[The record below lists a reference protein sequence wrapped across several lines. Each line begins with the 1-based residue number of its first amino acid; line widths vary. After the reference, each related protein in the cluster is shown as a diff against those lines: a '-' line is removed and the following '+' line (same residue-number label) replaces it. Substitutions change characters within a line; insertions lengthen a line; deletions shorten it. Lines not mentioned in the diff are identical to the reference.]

1 VVDRSA
7 DAVVIGAGVLGTSI
21 GLELARTGRDVVVLD
36 KSGGVGHGSTSASSG
51 IVRFHYSTYA
61 GVALAWEACHGWR
74 DWAGHLGHE
83 DPDGLAR
90 LERTGML
97 VLDRVPGASDPITAL
112 FDEVGVPW
120 EAWDAATIAARLPH
134 LDPGAYGPP
143 APVTS
148 DAFFADAH
156 GSLTGSY
163 TPDAGYVADPALAAH
178 NLGVAAV
185 ATGAAVLLHREVVSL
200 EEAGTRRW
208 RITLANGDTCDA
220 DVVVNAAGPW
230 SGRVNALAGVGAD
243 FTVATRPLRQE
254 VHELAAPAGS
264 DAARIIVADP
274 DLGIYSRPAGPG
286 RLLVGGMEPEC
297 DPPEWLDDP
306 DDADP
311 RPTPPVFEAQVL
323 RAARR
328 FPDLAVPNR
337 PVGLAGVYDVTTDWS
352 PVYDAT
358 DRPGFYV
365 AMGTSGNQFKNAPVV
380 GLLMQTLIDA
390 VESGHDHDHEPV
402 LLTLPRTGLEV
413 DLSAWSRRR
422 PIADDAPRSVLG

>member
-148 DAFFADAH
+148 EAFFADAH

-306 DDADP
+306 DEADP